1 VLRALLERVPD
12 GQAAFSFNPLWYD
25 RPAIHVF
32 SPSSGRALFA
42 KFAPGA
48 EGRPRFL
55 REREVIRALQSLP
68 QLRGTVSRTSDFVE
82 SHLGSALITDALQ
95 GDPPPLYLTDP
106 MRAWLERCRLSG
118 SLALRESELVQALIE
133 DVCGMPDE
141 AVGREVA
148 ARVLRAVGAQEV
160 PLTLVHGD
168 FVPWN
173 MLLGDGEPR
182 VFDWERASFSGIPL
196 WDQLYF
202 QLQVGLIKQSW
213 CQTDVLRWAEGV
225 GGPMAVPY
233 GRTYVRACCLL
244 VMLKL
249 LVINVREAGDVRRAS
264 SLRDAMATLSRRWL
278 MA

>member
-1 VLRALLERVPD
+1 
-12 GQAAFSFNPLWYD
+12 
-25 RPAIHVF
+25 
-32 SPSSGRALFA
+32 LFA

-48 EGRPRFL
+48 EGAQRFL
-55 REREVIRALQSLP
+55 REREVLRGLQSLP
-68 QLRGTVSRTSDFVE
+68 QLRGSVSETYDFVQ

-95 GDPPPLYLTDP
+95 GEPPPLHLTDS
-106 MRAWLERCRLSG
+106 MLAWLERCRLSG
-118 SLALRESELVQALIE
+118 SLAVRESEFVQALVE
-133 DVCGMPDE
+133 DVCAMPDE
-141 AVGREVA
+141 AVAREVA
-148 ARVLRAVGAQEV
+148 ARVLSAIGDQEV

-213 CQTDVLRWAEGV
+213 CRTDVLRWAEGV
-225 GGPMAVPY
+225 GTQDAGPY
-233 GRTYVRACCLL
+233 GKTYVRACCLF

-249 LVINVREAGDVRRAS
+249 LVVNVREAGDLRRAW
-264 SLRDAMATLSRRWL
+264 SLRDSMATLSRGGWL
-278 MA
+278 TA